1 MAKTI
6 TRVTKINIKSMA
18 KNKSMVKLATTV
30 NKSKAKQVNLN
41 KRKTAGAVS
50 TKALNLNV
58 TANNLVV

>member
-1 MAKTI
+1 MAKTR
-6 TRVTKINIKSMA
+6 TLVMKINIKSMVKT
-18 KNKSMVKLATTV
+18 KNMVKLATKV